1 MIQHYLKVAIR
12 NLLKYKVQ
20 TGISMLGLAAGFVC
34 FVLSTFWIH
43 YEMTYDQFRKDADRL
58 YLVRVNDGFAEER
71 ITWRVPVPLGP
82 YLKEHFPEIESFAH
96 FSSYEYRVQVEGR
109 YEQAFF
115 SSADSAWVQMMDVQL
130 VDGNRNFMQ
139 ERSKEV
145 AITEETAK
153 AWFGH
158 ENPLGKELEIRTG
171 DKRTIGAVVRV
182 NNRHTNFPIALMG
195 DPRKDR
201 TWWNQTWRMLVKV
214 KEGTDIPAL
223 EAKISENLP
232 YELIH
237 PNEVRNTGIER
248 LYLTPLTELRYAKD
262 FRNQSEGSIT
272 FRYIVYFSVTG
283 LLVILCAL
291 MNYLTLFINR
301 MQVRKREMKLRLVH
315 GASIQSLVRLL
326 SLEFLLLLMGS
337 FLIGMLGMEILFPAF
352 LELTGT
358 DAGRT
363 SLYGEALLF
372 LILISVLLLSVAIG
386 VIYGIQRRQLQGSG
400 NGESER
406 RFRTWI
412 RKGSIV
418 FQLFIC
424 MLFMTGTQ
432 WMNRQLDY
440 LRQHDLGME
449 LHNRGY
455 FALDRTENTSPF
467 VEKLKQLPMITEVL
481 PADYRPL
488 VTDIGTSVGQI
499 YQWEGLEQKL
509 DVPMPINLFVG
520 DETLARF
527 YGLTLLAGEWLNEF
541 SGYGEIVINESLA
554 RRMGYTPEEAIG
566 KHLITILQTPNQVIK
581 GVVKDFQYTSPTEQV
596 PNTGFIIGDEMGL
609 MLWKN
614 GILFRFE
621 EGTWDACRT
630 AIEQLCRKEA
640 SDKEITL
647 VNEEESYNKYLQSE
661 AMLAR
666 LLAFASLV
674 CMLVAIFGIYSLV
687 TLTCEQR
694 RKEIAIR
701 KVNGATVRNILSL
714 FYREYIVLLL
724 LAALPAFPLAYIL
737 VKHWIETYTRQ
748 MSIPIAPALGVFLVL
763 LLVVGLSISW
773 RVWRAAHENPA
784 EVIKRE

>member
-34 FVLSTFWIH
+34 FVLSAFWIH

-58 YLVRVNDGFAEER
+58 YLVRVNDGFAEGR
-71 ITWRVPVPLGP
+71 ITWRVPVPLGA
-82 YLKEHFPEIESFAH
+82 YLKEHFPEIESFAP
-96 FSSYEYRVQVEGR
+96 FSSYEYRVKVEGR
-109 YEQAFF
+109 YEQAFL

-139 ERSKEV
+139 QRPKEV

-158 ENPLGKELEIRTG
+158 ENPLGKELEIRTD
-171 DKRTIGAVVRV
+171 DKRTIGAIVRV

-201 TWWNQTWRMLVKV
+201 TWWNQTWKMLVKV

-262 FRNQSEGSIT
+262 FRDQSEGGIT

-301 MQVRKREMKLRLVH
+301 MQVRKQEMKLRLVH

-326 SLEFLLLLMGS
+326 GLEFLLLLMGS
-337 FLIGMLGMEILFPAF
+337 FLIGMLVMEILFPAF

-372 LILISVLLLSVAIG
+372 LILISVLLLGVAIG

-400 NGESER
+400 NGESEC

-499 YQWEGLEQKL
+499 QQWEGLEQKL

-566 KHLITILQTPNQVIK
+566 KHINTGMQIPNQVIK
-581 GVVKDFQYTSPTEQV
+581 GVVKDFQYTPPTEQM
-596 PNTGFIIGDEMGL
+596 PNTGFVIGDEMGL
-609 MLWKN
+609 MLWQN
-614 GILFRFE
+614 GILFRFK

-640 SDKEITL
+640 PDKEIRL

-714 FYREYIVLLL
+714 FYREYIELLL

-748 MSIPIAPALGVFLVL
+748 MPIPIALALGVFLVL

>member
-1 MIQHYLKVAIR
+1 MITHDLKVAIR

-34 FVLSTFWIH
+34 FVLSAFWIH
-43 YEMTYDQFRKDADRL
+43 YERTYDQFRKDADRL
-58 YLVRVNDGFAEER
+58 YLVRVNDGFAEGR
-71 ITWRVPVPLGP
+71 ITWRVPVPLGA
-82 YLKEHFPEIESFAH
+82 YLQEHFPEIESFAP
-96 FSSYEYRVQVEGR
+96 FTTYEYRVKVEGR
-109 YEQAFF
+109 YEKAIL

-139 ERSKEV
+139 QRSKEV
-145 AITEETAK
+145 AITEETAR
-153 AWFGH
+153 AWFGS

-182 NNRHTNFPIALMG
+182 NNRHTNFPITLMG
-195 DPRKDR
+195 ARNGR
-201 TWWNQTWRMLVKV
+201 TWWNQTWMMLVKV
-214 KEGTDIPAL
+214 EEGTDIPAL

-262 FRNQSEGSIT
+262 FRNQSEGGIT

-326 SLEFLLLLMGS
+326 SLEFLLLLIGS

-372 LILISVLLLSVAIG
+372 LILISVLLLGVAIG

-488 VTDIGTSVGQI
+488 VSDIGATVGQI

-614 GILFRFE
+614 GILFRFK

-666 LLAFASLV
+666 LLAFASLI

>member
-1 MIQHYLKVAIR
+1 MITHDLKVAIR

-34 FVLSTFWIH
+34 FVLSAFWIH
-43 YEMTYDQFRKDADRL
+43 YERTYDQFRKDADRL
-58 YLVRVNDGFAEER
+58 YLVRVNDGFAEGR
-71 ITWRVPVPLGP
+71 ITWRVPVPLGA
-82 YLKEHFPEIESFAH
+82 YLQEHFPEIESFAP
-96 FSSYEYRVQVEGR
+96 FTTYEYRVKVEGR
-109 YEQAFF
+109 YEKAIL

-139 ERSKEV
+139 QRSKEV
-145 AITEETAK
+145 AITEETAR
-153 AWFGH
+153 AWFGS

-182 NNRHTNFPIALMG
+182 NNRHTNFPITLMG
-195 DPRKDR
+195 ARNGR
-201 TWWNQTWRMLVKV
+201 TWWYQSWKMLVKV

-237 PNEVRNTGIER
+237 PSETRNTGIER

-262 FRNQSEGSIT
+262 FRNQSEGGIT

-326 SLEFLLLLMGS
+326 SLEFLLLLIGS

-386 VIYGIQRRQLQGSG
+386 VIYGIQRKQLQGSG

-488 VTDIGTSVGQI
+488 VSDIGATVGQI

-554 RRMGYTPEEAIG
+554 RCMGYTPEEAIG

-614 GILFRFE
+614 GILFRFK

-647 VNEEESYNKYLQSE
+647 VNEEASYNKYLQSE

-666 LLAFASLV
+666 LLAFASLI
-674 CMLVAIFGIYSLV
+674 CILVAIFGIYSLV

-748 MSIPIAPALGVFLVL
+748 MPIPIAPALGVFLVL

>member
-58 YLVRVNDGFAEER
+58 YLVRVNDGYAEGR
-71 ITWRVPVPLGP
+71 ITWRVPIPLGP
-82 YLKEHFPEIESFAH
+82 YLKEHFPEIESFAY
-96 FSSYEYRVQVEGR
+96 FYSFEYRVKVEGR
-109 YEQAFF
+109 YEKAFF

-139 ERSKEV
+139 QHSTEV

-153 AWFGH
+153 AWFGQ
-158 ENPLGKELEIRTG
+158 ENPLGKELEIWTG

-182 NNRHTNFPIALMG
+182 NNRHTNFPITLMG
-195 DPRKDR
+195 DPRNGR
-201 TWWNQTWRMLVKV
+201 TWWYQSWRMLVKV

-237 PNEVRNTGIER
+237 PSETRNTGIER

-262 FRNQSEGSIT
+262 FRDQSEGGIT

-326 SLEFLLLLMGS
+326 GLEFLLLLMGS

-372 LILISVLLLSVAIG
+372 LILISVLLLGVAIG

-440 LRQHDLGME
+440 LRQHDLGIE

-488 VTDIGTSVGQI
+488 VSDIGATVGQI

-520 DETLARF
+520 YETLARF

-596 PNTGFIIGDEMGL
+596 PNTGFVIGDEMGL

-614 GILFRFE
+614 GILFRFK

-748 MSIPIAPALGVFLVL
+748 MPIPIAPALGVFLVL

>member
-12 NLLKYKVQ
+12 NLLKYKMQ
-20 TGISMLGLAAGFVC
+20 TGISMLGLAAGFIC
-34 FVLSTFWIH
+34 FVLSAFWIH

-58 YLVRVNDGFAEER
+58 YLVRVNDGYAEGR
-71 ITWRVPVPLGP
+71 ITWRVPVPLGA
-82 YLKEHFPEIESFAH
+82 YLQEHFPEIESFAY
-96 FSSYEYRVQVEGR
+96 FYSFEYRVKVEGR
-109 YEQAFF
+109 YEKAFF

-139 ERSKEV
+139 QRSQEV

-182 NNRHTNFPIALMG
+182 NNRHTNFPITLMG
-195 DPRKDR
+195 DPRNGR
-201 TWWNQTWRMLVKV
+201 TWWYQSWKMLVKV

-262 FRNQSEGSIT
+262 FRDQSEGGIT

-315 GASIQSLVRLL
+315 GASILSLVRLL
-326 SLEFLLLLMGS
+326 GLEFLLLLIGS
-337 FLIGMLGMEILFPAF
+337 FLIGMLSMEILFPAF

-372 LILISVLLLSVAIG
+372 LILISVLLLGVAIG

-440 LRQHDLGME
+440 LRRHDLGME

-488 VTDIGTSVGQI
+488 VSDIGTTVGQI

-554 RRMGYTPEEAIG
+554 RRMGYTPEEAVG
-566 KHLITILQTPNQVIK
+566 KHIRMGLQTANQKIK

-614 GILFRFE
+614 GILFRFK

-666 LLAFASLV
+666 LLAFASLI

-748 MSIPIAPALGVFLVL
+748 MPIPIAPALGVFLVL

>member
-34 FVLSTFWIH
+34 FVLSAFWIH
-43 YEMTYDQFRKDADRL
+43 YERTYDQFRKDADRL
-58 YLVRVNDGFAEER
+58 YLVRVNDGFAEGR
-71 ITWRVPVPLGP
+71 ITWRVPVPLGA
-82 YLKEHFPEIESFAH
+82 YLQEHFPEIESFAP
-96 FSSYEYRVQVEGR
+96 FTTYEYRVKVEGR
-109 YEQAFF
+109 YEKAIL

-139 ERSKEV
+139 QRSKEV
-145 AITEETAK
+145 AITEETAR
-153 AWFGH
+153 AWFGS

-182 NNRHTNFPIALMG
+182 NNRHTNFPITLMG
-195 DPRKDR
+195 ARNGR
-201 TWWNQTWRMLVKV
+201 TWWYQSWKMLVKV

-237 PNEVRNTGIER
+237 PSETRNTGIER

-262 FRNQSEGSIT
+262 FRDQSEGGIT

-326 SLEFLLLLMGS
+326 GLEFLLLLMGS
-337 FLIGMLGMEILFPAF
+337 FLIGMLGMEILFPTF

-372 LILISVLLLSVAIG
+372 LILISVLLLGVAIG

-488 VTDIGTSVGQI
+488 VSDIGTTVGQI

-554 RRMGYTPEEAIG
+554 RRMGYTPEEAVG
-566 KHLITILQTPNQVIK
+566 KHIRMGLQTANQKIK
-581 GVVKDFQYTSPTEQV
+581 GVVKDFQYKAPTEQL

-614 GILFRFE
+614 GILFRFK

-647 VNEEESYNKYLQSE
+647 VNEEASYNKYLQSE

-666 LLAFASLV
+666 LLAFASLI
-674 CMLVAIFGIYSLV
+674 CILVAIFGIYSLV

>member
-20 TGISMLGLAAGFVC
+20 TGISMLGLAAGFIC
-34 FVLSTFWIH
+34 FVLSAFWIH

-58 YLVRVNDGFAEER
+58 YLVRVNDGFAEGR
-71 ITWRVPVPLGP
+71 ITWRVPVPLGA
-82 YLKEHFPEIESFAH
+82 YLQEHFPEIESFAH
-96 FSSYEYRVQVEGR
+96 FSSYEYRVKVEGR
-109 YEQAFF
+109 YEQAFL

-139 ERSKEV
+139 QRSKEV

-158 ENPLGKELEIRTG
+158 ENPLGKELEIRTD

-201 TWWNQTWRMLVKV
+201 TWWNQTWMMLVKV

-262 FRNQSEGSIT
+262 FRDQSEGGIT

-326 SLEFLLLLMGS
+326 GLEFLLLLIGS

-372 LILISVLLLSVAIG
+372 LILISVLLLGVAIG

-488 VTDIGTSVGQI
+488 VSDIGVTVGQI

-520 DETLARF
+520 YETLARF

-554 RRMGYTPEEAIG
+554 RRMGYTPEEAVG
-566 KHLITILQTPNQVIK
+566 KHIRMGLQTANQVIK
-581 GVVKDFQYTSPTEQV
+581 GVVKDFQYKAPTEQM

-614 GILFRFE
+614 GILFRFK

>member
-1 MIQHYLKVAIR
+1 MITHDLKVAIR

-58 YLVRVNDGFAEER
+58 YLVRVNDGYAEGR
-71 ITWRVPVPLGP
+71 ITWRVPVPLGA
-82 YLKEHFPEIESFAH
+82 YLQEHFPEIESFAP
-96 FSSYEYRVQVEGR
+96 FTTYEYRVKVEGR
-109 YEQAFF
+109 YEKAIL

-139 ERSKEV
+139 QRSKEV
-145 AITEETAK
+145 AITEETAR
-153 AWFGH
+153 AWFGS

-182 NNRHTNFPIALMG
+182 NNRHTNFPITLMG
-195 DPRKDR
+195 ARNGR
-201 TWWNQTWRMLVKV
+201 TWWYQSWKMLVKV

-237 PNEVRNTGIER
+237 PSETRNTGIER

-262 FRNQSEGSIT
+262 FRDQSEGGIT

-326 SLEFLLLLMGS
+326 GLEFLLLLMGS

-372 LILISVLLLSVAIG
+372 LILISVLLLGVAIG

-488 VTDIGTSVGQI
+488 VSDIGTTVGQI

-541 SGYGEIVINESLA
+541 SSYGEIVINESLA

-614 GILFRFE
+614 GILFRFK

-640 SDKEITL
+640 PDKEITL

-748 MSIPIAPALGVFLVL
+748 MLIPIAPALGVFLVL

>member
-1 MIQHYLKVAIR
+1 MITHDLKVAIR

-20 TGISMLGLAAGFVC
+20 TGISMLGLAAGFIC

-58 YLVRVNDGFAEER
+58 YLVRVNDGFAEGR
-71 ITWRVPVPLGP
+71 ITWRVPVPLGA
-82 YLKEHFPEIESFAH
+82 YLQEHFPEIESFAP
-96 FSSYEYRVQVEGR
+96 FTTYEYRVKVEGR
-109 YEQAFF
+109 YEKAIL
-115 SSADSAWVQMMDVQL
+115 SSADSAWVQMIDVQL

-139 ERSKEV
+139 QRSKEV

-153 AWFGH
+153 AWFGQ
-158 ENPLGKELEIRTG
+158 ENPLGKELEIG
-171 DKRTIGAVVRV
+171 IDDKRTIGAVVRV
-182 NNRHTNFPIALMG
+182 DNRHTNFPITLMG
-195 DPRKDR
+195 DPQTGR
-201 TWWNQTWRMLVKV
+201 TWWYQSWKMLVKV

-262 FRNQSEGSIT
+262 FRDQSEGGIT

-326 SLEFLLLLMGS
+326 GLEFLLLLIGS

-372 LILISVLLLSVAIG
+372 LILISVLLLGVAIG

-467 VEKLKQLPMITEVL
+467 VDKLKQLPMITEVL

-488 VTDIGTSVGQI
+488 VSDIGTTVGQI

-554 RRMGYTPEEAIG
+554 RRMGYTPEEAVG
-566 KHLITILQTPNQVIK
+566 KHIRMGLQTANQVIK

-596 PNTGFIIGDEMGL
+596 PNTGFVIGDEMGL

-614 GILFRFE
+614 GILFRFK

-666 LLAFASLV
+666 LLAFASLI
-674 CMLVAIFGIYSLV
+674 CILVAIFGIYSLV

>member
-58 YLVRVNDGFAEER
+58 YLVRVNDGFAEGR
-71 ITWRVPVPLGP
+71 ITWRVPVPLGA
-82 YLKEHFPEIESFAH
+82 YLQEHFPEIESFAY
-96 FSSYEYRVQVEGR
+96 FYSFEYRVKVEGR
-109 YEQAFF
+109 YEKAFF

-139 ERSKEV
+139 QRSKEV

-158 ENPLGKELEIRTG
+158 ENPLGKELEIRTD

-182 NNRHTNFPIALMG
+182 NNRHTNFPITLMG
-195 DPRKDR
+195 DPRNGR
-201 TWWNQTWRMLVKV
+201 TWWYQSWKMLVKV

-237 PNEVRNTGIER
+237 PSETWNTGIER

-262 FRNQSEGSIT
+262 FRDQSEGGIT

-326 SLEFLLLLMGS
+326 GLEFLLLLMGS

-372 LILISVLLLSVAIG
+372 LILISVLLLGVAIG

-614 GILFRFE
+614 GILFRFK

-748 MSIPIAPALGVFLVL
+748 MPIPIAPALGVFLVL

>member
-1 MIQHYLKVAIR
+1 MITHDLKVAIR

-20 TGISMLGLAAGFVC
+20 TGISMLGLAAGFIC
-34 FVLSTFWIH
+34 FVLSAFWIH
-43 YEMTYDQFRKDADRL
+43 YEMSYDQFRKDADRL
-58 YLVRVNDGFAEER
+58 YLVRVNDGFAEGR
-71 ITWRVPVPLGP
+71 ITWRVPVPLGA
-82 YLKEHFPEIESFAH
+82 YLQEHFPEIESFAP
-96 FSSYEYRVQVEGR
+96 FTTYEYRVKVEGR
-109 YEQAFF
+109 YEKAIL

-139 ERSKEV
+139 QRSKEV

-158 ENPLGKELEIRTG
+158 ENPLGKELEIRTD

-201 TWWNQTWRMLVKV
+201 TWWNQTWMMLVKV
-214 KEGTDIPAL
+214 EEGTDIPAL

-262 FRNQSEGSIT
+262 FRNQSEGGIT

-326 SLEFLLLLMGS
+326 GLEFLLLLIGS

-372 LILISVLLLSVAIG
+372 LILISVLLLGVAIG

-488 VTDIGTSVGQI
+488 VSDIGATVGQI

-520 DETLARF
+520 YETLARF

-581 GVVKDFQYTSPTEQV
+581 GVVKDFQYTSPTEQM

-614 GILFRFE
+614 GILFRFK

>member
-12 NLLKYKVQ
+12 HLMKYKVQ
-20 TGISMLGLAAGFVC
+20 KGICLLGLAAGFVC

-58 YLVRVNDGFAEER
+58 YLVRVNDGYAEGR
-71 ITWRVPVPLGP
+71 ITWRVPIPLGA
-82 YLKEHFPEIESFAH
+82 YLKEHFPEIESFAY
-96 FSSYEYRVQVEGR
+96 FYSFEYRVKVEGR
-109 YEQAFF
+109 YEKAFF

-139 ERSKEV
+139 QHSTEV

-153 AWFGH
+153 AWFGQ
-158 ENPLGKELEIRTG
+158 ENPLGKELEIG
-171 DKRTIGAVVRV
+171 IDDKRTIGAGVRV

-195 DPRKDR
+195 DPQTGR
-201 TWWNQTWRMLVKV
+201 TWWYQSWNILVKV
-214 KEGTDIPAL
+214 KEETDIPAL
-223 EAKISENLP
+223 EVKISENLP

-237 PNEVRNTGIER
+237 PSETRNTGIER

-262 FRNQSEGSIT
+262 FRDQSEGGIT

-326 SLEFLLLLMGS
+326 GLEFLLLLMGS

-372 LILISVLLLSVAIG
+372 LILISVLLLGVAIG
-386 VIYGIQRRQLQGSG
+386 VIYGIQRRQVQGSG

-488 VTDIGTSVGQI
+488 VSDIGATVGQI

-520 DETLARF
+520 YETLARF

-541 SGYGEIVINESLA
+541 SGYEEIVINESLA
-554 RRMGYTPEEAIG
+554 RRMGYASKEAVG
-566 KHLITILQTPNQVIK
+566 KHIRMGLQTANQKIK
-581 GVVKDFQYTSPTEQV
+581 GVVKDFQYKAQTEQM
-596 PNTGFIIGDEMGL
+596 PNTGFIIGDEMGI
-609 MLWKN
+609 MLRSN
-614 GILFRFE
+614 GILFRFK

-640 SDKEITL
+640 PDKEITL

-724 LAALPAFPLAYIL
+724 FAALPAFPLAYIL

-748 MSIPIAPALGVFLVL
+748 MPIPIAPALGVFLVL

>member
-1 MIQHYLKVAIR
+1 MITHDLKVAIR

-34 FVLSTFWIH
+34 FVLSAFWIH
-43 YEMTYDQFRKDADRL
+43 YERTYDQFRKDADRL
-58 YLVRVNDGFAEER
+58 YLVRVNDGFAEGR
-71 ITWRVPVPLGP
+71 ITWRVPVPLGA
-82 YLKEHFPEIESFAH
+82 YLQEHFPEIESFAP
-96 FSSYEYRVQVEGR
+96 FTTYEYRVKVEGR
-109 YEQAFF
+109 YEKAIL

-139 ERSKEV
+139 QRSKEV
-145 AITEETAK
+145 AITEETAR
-153 AWFGH
+153 AWFGS

-182 NNRHTNFPIALMG
+182 NNRHTNFPITLMG
-195 DPRKDR
+195 ARNGR
-201 TWWNQTWRMLVKV
+201 TWWYQSWKMLVKV

-223 EAKISENLP
+223 EAKISDNLP

-237 PNEVRNTGIER
+237 PSETRNTGIER

-262 FRNQSEGSIT
+262 FRDQSEGGIT

-326 SLEFLLLLMGS
+326 GLEFLLLLIGS

-488 VTDIGTSVGQI
+488 VSDIGATVGQI

-581 GVVKDFQYTSPTEQV
+581 GVVKDFQYTSPTEQM

-614 GILFRFE
+614 GILFRFK

>member
-1 MIQHYLKVAIR
+1 MITHDLKVAIR

-34 FVLSTFWIH
+34 FVLSAFWIH
-43 YEMTYDQFRKDADRL
+43 YERTYDQFRKDADRL
-58 YLVRVNDGFAEER
+58 YLVRVNDGFAEGR
-71 ITWRVPVPLGP
+71 ITWRVPVPLGA
-82 YLKEHFPEIESFAH
+82 YLQEHFPEIESFAP
-96 FSSYEYRVQVEGR
+96 FTTYEYRVKVEGR
-109 YEQAFF
+109 YEKAIL

-139 ERSKEV
+139 QRSKEV
-145 AITEETAK
+145 AITEETAR
-153 AWFGH
+153 AWFGS

-182 NNRHTNFPIALMG
+182 NNRHTNFPITLMG
-195 DPRKDR
+195 ARNGR
-201 TWWNQTWRMLVKV
+201 TWWYQSWKMLVKV

-223 EAKISENLP
+223 EAKISDNLP

-237 PNEVRNTGIER
+237 PSETRNTGIER

-262 FRNQSEGSIT
+262 FRDQSEGGIT

-326 SLEFLLLLMGS
+326 GLEFLLLLIGS

-488 VTDIGTSVGQI
+488 VSDIGTTVGQI

-554 RRMGYTPEEAIG
+554 RRMGYTPEEAVG
-566 KHLITILQTPNQVIK
+566 KHIRMGLQTANQKIK
-581 GVVKDFQYTSPTEQV
+581 GVVKDFQYKAPTEQL

-614 GILFRFE
+614 GILFRFK

-666 LLAFASLV
+666 LLAFASLI

-748 MSIPIAPALGVFLVL
+748 MPIPIAPALGVFLVL

>member
-34 FVLSTFWIH
+34 FVLSAFWIH

-58 YLVRVNDGFAEER
+58 YLVRVNDGFAEGR

-372 LILISVLLLSVAIG
+372 LILISVLLLGVAIG

-554 RRMGYTPEEAIG
+554 RRMGYTPEEAVG
-566 KHLITILQTPNQVIK
+566 KHIRMGLQTANQVIK

-596 PNTGFIIGDEMGL
+596 PNTGFVIGDEMGL
-609 MLWKN
+609 MLWQN
-614 GILFRFE
+614 GILFRFK

-640 SDKEITL
+640 PDKEIRL

-748 MSIPIAPALGVFLVL
+748 MPIPIAPALGVFLVL

>member
-1 MIQHYLKVAIR
+1 MITHDLKVAIR

-20 TGISMLGLAAGFVC
+20 TGISMLGLAAGFIC
-34 FVLSTFWIH
+34 FVLSAFWIH
-43 YEMTYDQFRKDADRL
+43 YEMSYDQFRKDADRL
-58 YLVRVNDGFAEER
+58 YLVRVNDGFAEGR
-71 ITWRVPVPLGP
+71 ITWRVPVPLGA
-82 YLKEHFPEIESFAH
+82 YLQEHFPEIESFAP
-96 FSSYEYRVQVEGR
+96 FTTYEYRVKVEGR
-109 YEQAFF
+109 YEKAIL

-139 ERSKEV
+139 QRSKEV

-158 ENPLGKELEIRTG
+158 ENPLGKELEIRTD

-201 TWWNQTWRMLVKV
+201 TWWNQTWMMLVKV
-214 KEGTDIPAL
+214 EEGTDIPAL

-262 FRNQSEGSIT
+262 FRNQSEGGIT

-326 SLEFLLLLMGS
+326 GLEFLLLLIGS

-372 LILISVLLLSVAIG
+372 LILISVLLLGVAIG

-455 FALDRTENTSPF
+455 FALDWTENTSPF

-488 VTDIGTSVGQI
+488 VSDIGTTVGQI

-581 GVVKDFQYTSPTEQV
+581 GVVKDFQYTSPTEQM

-614 GILFRFE
+614 GILFRFK

>member
-20 TGISMLGLAAGFVC
+20 TGISMLGLAAGFIC
-34 FVLSTFWIH
+34 FVLSAFWIH
-43 YEMTYDQFRKDADRL
+43 YEMSYDQFRKDADRL
-58 YLVRVNDGFAEER
+58 YLVRVNDGFAEGR
-71 ITWRVPVPLGP
+71 ITWRVPVPLGA
-82 YLKEHFPEIESFAH
+82 YLQEHFPEIESFAP
-96 FSSYEYRVQVEGR
+96 FTTYEYRVKVEGR
-109 YEQAFF
+109 YEKAIL

-139 ERSKEV
+139 QRSKEV

-158 ENPLGKELEIRTG
+158 ENPLGKELEIRTD

-201 TWWNQTWRMLVKV
+201 TWWNQTWMMLVKV
-214 KEGTDIPAL
+214 EEGTDIPAL

-262 FRNQSEGSIT
+262 FRNQSEGGIT

-326 SLEFLLLLMGS
+326 GLEFLLLLIGS

-372 LILISVLLLSVAIG
+372 LILISVLLLGVAIG

-488 VTDIGTSVGQI
+488 VSDIGTTVGQI

-541 SGYGEIVINESLA
+541 SSYGEIVINESLA

-614 GILFRFE
+614 GILFRFK

-640 SDKEITL
+640 PDKEITL

-666 LLAFASLV
+666 LLAFASLI

-748 MSIPIAPALGVFLVL
+748 MPIPIAPALGVFLVL
-763 LLVVGLSISW
+763 LWVVGLSISW

>member
-1 MIQHYLKVAIR
+1 MITHDLKVAIW

-58 YLVRVNDGFAEER
+58 YLVRVNDGFAEGR
-71 ITWRVPVPLGP
+71 ITWRVPVPLGA
-82 YLKEHFPEIESFAH
+82 YLQEHFPEIESFAP
-96 FSSYEYRVQVEGR
+96 FTTYEYRVKVEGR
-109 YEQAFF
+109 YEKAIL

-139 ERSKEV
+139 QRSKEV
-145 AITEETAK
+145 AITEETAR
-153 AWFGH
+153 AWFGS

-182 NNRHTNFPIALMG
+182 NNRHTNFPITLMG
-195 DPRKDR
+195 ARNGR
-201 TWWNQTWRMLVKV
+201 TWWYQSWKMLVKV

-237 PNEVRNTGIER
+237 PSETRNTGIER

-262 FRNQSEGSIT
+262 FRDQSEGGIT

-326 SLEFLLLLMGS
+326 GLEFLLLLMGS
-337 FLIGMLGMEILFPAF
+337 FLIGMLGMEILFPTF

-372 LILISVLLLSVAIG
+372 LILISVLLLGVAIG

-488 VTDIGTSVGQI
+488 VSDIGATVGQI

-520 DETLARF
+520 YETLARF

-554 RRMGYTPEEAIG
+554 RRMGYTPEEAVG
-566 KHLITILQTPNQVIK
+566 KHIRMGLQTANQKIK
-581 GVVKDFQYTSPTEQV
+581 GVVKDFQYKAPTEQL

-614 GILFRFE
+614 GILFRFK

-647 VNEEESYNKYLQSE
+647 VNEEASYNKYLQSE

-666 LLAFASLV
+666 LLAFASLI

>member
-20 TGISMLGLAAGFVC
+20 TGISMLGLAAGFIC
-34 FVLSTFWIH
+34 FVLSAFWIH

-58 YLVRVNDGFAEER
+58 YLVRVNDGYAEGR
-71 ITWRVPVPLGP
+71 ITWRVPIPLGA
-82 YLKEHFPEIESFAH
+82 YLKEHFPEIESFAY
-96 FSSYEYRVQVEGR
+96 FYSFEYRVKVEGR
-109 YEQAFF
+109 YEKAFF

-139 ERSKEV
+139 QHSTEV

-153 AWFGH
+153 AWFGQ
-158 ENPLGKELEIRTG
+158 ENPLGKELEIG
-171 DKRTIGAVVRV
+171 IDDKRTIGAVVRV

-195 DPRKDR
+195 DPQTGR
-201 TWWNQTWRMLVKV
+201 TWWYQSWKMLVKV
-214 KEGTDIPAL
+214 KEETDIPAL
-223 EAKISENLP
+223 EAKISDNLP

-237 PNEVRNTGIER
+237 PSETRNTGIER

-262 FRNQSEGSIT
+262 FRDQSEGGIT

-326 SLEFLLLLMGS
+326 GLEFLLLLMGS

-488 VTDIGTSVGQI
+488 VSDIGATVGQI

-520 DETLARF
+520 YETLARF

-541 SGYGEIVINESLA
+541 SGYEEIVINESLA
-554 RRMGYTPEEAIG
+554 RRMGYTPKEAVG
-566 KHLITILQTPNQVIK
+566 KHIRMGLQTANQKIK
-581 GVVKDFQYTSPTEQV
+581 GVVKDFQYKAPTEQM
-596 PNTGFIIGDEMGL
+596 PNTGFIIGDEMGI
-609 MLWKN
+609 MLRSN
-614 GILFRFE
+614 GILFRFK

-763 LLVVGLSISW
+763 LLVVVLSISW

>member
-1 MIQHYLKVAIR
+1 MITHDLKVAIR

-20 TGISMLGLAAGFVC
+20 TGISMLGLAAGFIC
-34 FVLSTFWIH
+34 FVLSAFWIH
-43 YEMTYDQFRKDADRL
+43 YEMSYDQFRKDADRL
-58 YLVRVNDGFAEER
+58 YLVRVNDGFAEGR
-71 ITWRVPVPLGP
+71 ITWRVPVPLGA
-82 YLKEHFPEIESFAH
+82 YLQEHFPEIESFAP
-96 FSSYEYRVQVEGR
+96 FTTYEYRVKVEGR
-109 YEQAFF
+109 YEKAIL

-139 ERSKEV
+139 QRSKEV

-158 ENPLGKELEIRTG
+158 ENPLGKELEIRTD

-201 TWWNQTWRMLVKV
+201 TWWNQTWMMLVKV
-214 KEGTDIPAL
+214 EEGTDIPAL

-262 FRNQSEGSIT
+262 FRNQSEGGIT

-326 SLEFLLLLMGS
+326 GLEFLLLLIGS

-488 VTDIGTSVGQI
+488 VSDIGTTVGQI

-554 RRMGYTPEEAIG
+554 RRMEYTPEEAIG

-581 GVVKDFQYTSPTEQV
+581 GVVKDFQYTSPTEQM

-614 GILFRFE
+614 GILFRFK

-640 SDKEITL
+640 PDKEITL

-666 LLAFASLV
+666 LLAFASLI
-674 CMLVAIFGIYSLV
+674 CILVAIFGIYSLV

>member
-1 MIQHYLKVAIR
+1 MITHDLKVAIR

-43 YEMTYDQFRKDADRL
+43 YEMTYDQFRKDAERL
-58 YLVRVNDGFAEER
+58 YLVRVNDGFAEGR
-71 ITWRVPVPLGP
+71 ITWRVPVPLGA
-82 YLKEHFPEIESFAH
+82 YLQEHFPEIESFAH

-109 YEQAFF
+109 YEKAIL

-139 ERSKEV
+139 QRSKEV
-145 AITEETAK
+145 AITEETAR
-153 AWFGH
+153 AWFGS

-182 NNRHTNFPIALMG
+182 NNRHTNFPITLMG
-195 DPRKDR
+195 ARNGR
-201 TWWNQTWRMLVKV
+201 TWWYQSWKMLVKV

-237 PNEVRNTGIER
+237 PSETRNTGIER

-262 FRNQSEGSIT
+262 FRDQSEGGIT

-326 SLEFLLLLMGS
+326 GLEFLLLLIGS

-581 GVVKDFQYTSPTEQV
+581 GVVKDFQYTSPTEQM

-614 GILFRFE
+614 GILFRFK

-647 VNEEESYNKYLQSE
+647 VNEEASYNKYLQSE

-666 LLAFASLV
+666 LLAFASLI
-674 CMLVAIFGIYSLV
+674 CILVAIFGIYSLV

-763 LLVVGLSISW
+763 LWVVGLSISW

>member
-20 TGISMLGLAAGFVC
+20 TGISMLGLAAGFIC
-34 FVLSTFWIH
+34 FVLSAFWIH
-43 YEMTYDQFRKDADRL
+43 YEMSYDQFRKDADRL
-58 YLVRVNDGFAEER
+58 YLVRVNDGFAEGR
-71 ITWRVPVPLGP
+71 ITWRVPVPLGA
-82 YLKEHFPEIESFAH
+82 YLQEHFPEIESFAP
-96 FSSYEYRVQVEGR
+96 FTTYEYRVKVEGR
-109 YEQAFF
+109 YEKAIL

-139 ERSKEV
+139 QRSKEV

-158 ENPLGKELEIRTG
+158 ENPLGKELEIRTD

-201 TWWNQTWRMLVKV
+201 TWWNQTWMMLVKV
-214 KEGTDIPAL
+214 EEGTDIPAL

-262 FRNQSEGSIT
+262 FRNQSEGGIT

-326 SLEFLLLLMGS
+326 GLEFLLLLIGS

-372 LILISVLLLSVAIG
+372 LILISVLLLGVAIG

-488 VTDIGTSVGQI
+488 VSDIGTTVGQI

-566 KHLITILQTPNQVIK
+566 KHLVTILQTPNQVIK
-581 GVVKDFQYTSPTEQV
+581 GVVKDFQYKAPTEQL

-614 GILFRFE
+614 GILFRFK

-630 AIEQLCRKEA
+630 ALEQLCRKEA
-640 SDKEITL
+640 PDKEITL

-666 LLAFASLV
+666 LLAFASLI

-724 LAALPAFPLAYIL
+724 LAALPALPLAYIL

>member
-58 YLVRVNDGFAEER
+58 YLVRVNDGFAEGR
-71 ITWRVPVPLGP
+71 ITWRVPVPLGA
-82 YLKEHFPEIESFAH
+82 YLQEHFPEIESFAH
-96 FSSYEYRVQVEGR
+96 FSSYEYRVKVEGR
-109 YEQAFF
+109 YEQAFL

-139 ERSKEV
+139 QRSKEV

-201 TWWNQTWRMLVKV
+201 TWWNQTWMMLVKV

-262 FRNQSEGSIT
+262 FRNQSEGGIT

-326 SLEFLLLLMGS
+326 GLEFLLLLIGS

-372 LILISVLLLSVAIG
+372 LILISVLLLGVAIG

-614 GILFRFE
+614 GILFRFK

-748 MSIPIAPALGVFLVL
+748 MPIPIAPALGVFLVL

>member
-20 TGISMLGLAAGFVC
+20 TGISMLGLAAGFIC

-43 YEMTYDQFRKDADRL
+43 YEMSYDQFRKDADRL
-58 YLVRVNDGFAEER
+58 YLVRVNDGYAEGR
-71 ITWRVPVPLGP
+71 ITWRVPIPLGP
-82 YLKEHFPEIESFAH
+82 YLKEHFPEIESFAY
-96 FSSYEYRVQVEGR
+96 FYSFEYRVKVEGR
-109 YEQAFF
+109 YEKAFF

-139 ERSKEV
+139 QHSTEV

-158 ENPLGKELEIRTG
+158 ENPLGKELEIG
-171 DKRTIGAVVRV
+171 IDDKRTIGAVVRMD
-182 NNRHTNFPIALMG
+182 NRHTNFPITLMG
-195 DPRKDR
+195 DPQTGR
-201 TWWNQTWRMLVKV
+201 TWWYQNWKMLVKV

-262 FRNQSEGSIT
+262 FRDQSEGGIT

-326 SLEFLLLLMGS
+326 GLEFLLLLIGS

-372 LILISVLLLSVAIG
+372 LILISVLLLGVAIG

-400 NGESER
+400 DGESER

-455 FALDRTENTSPF
+455 LALDRTENTSPF

-614 GILFRFE
+614 GILFRFK

-748 MSIPIAPALGVFLVL
+748 MLIPIAPALGVFLVL

>member
-1 MIQHYLKVAIR
+1 MITHDLKVAIR

-34 FVLSTFWIH
+34 FVLSAFWIH
-43 YEMTYDQFRKDADRL
+43 YEMTYDQFRKDAERL
-58 YLVRVNDGFAEER
+58 YLVRVNDGFAEGR
-71 ITWRVPVPLGP
+71 ITWRVPVPLGA
-82 YLKEHFPEIESFAH
+82 YLQEHFPEIESFAH

-109 YEQAFF
+109 YEQAFL

-139 ERSKEV
+139 QRSKEV

-158 ENPLGKELEIRTG
+158 ENPLGKELEIRTD
-171 DKRTIGAVVRV
+171 DKRTIGAIVRV

-201 TWWNQTWRMLVKV
+201 TWWNQTWKMLVKV
-214 KEGTDIPAL
+214 KEGTDIPVL

-262 FRNQSEGSIT
+262 FRDQSEGGIT

-326 SLEFLLLLMGS
+326 GLEFLLLLIGS

-488 VTDIGTSVGQI
+488 VSDIGTTVGQI

-554 RRMGYTPEEAIG
+554 RRMGYTPEEAVG
-566 KHLITILQTPNQVIK
+566 KHIRMGLQTANQKIK
-581 GVVKDFQYTSPTEQV
+581 GVVKDFQYKAPTEQM

-614 GILFRFE
+614 GILFRFK

-748 MSIPIAPALGVFLVL
+748 MPIPIAPALGVFLVL

>member
-34 FVLSTFWIH
+34 FVLSAFWIH
-43 YEMTYDQFRKDADRL
+43 YEMTYDQFRKDAERL
-58 YLVRVNDGFAEER
+58 YLVRVNDGFAEGR
-71 ITWRVPVPLGP
+71 ITWRVPVPLGA
-82 YLKEHFPEIESFAH
+82 YLQEHFPEIESFAH

-109 YEQAFF
+109 YEQAFL

-139 ERSKEV
+139 QRSKEV

-158 ENPLGKELEIRTG
+158 ENPLGKELEIRTD
-171 DKRTIGAVVRV
+171 DKRTIGAIVRV

-201 TWWNQTWRMLVKV
+201 TWWNQTWKMLVKV
-214 KEGTDIPAL
+214 KEGTDIPVL

-262 FRNQSEGSIT
+262 FRDQSEGGIT

-326 SLEFLLLLMGS
+326 GLEFLLLLIGS

-481 PADYRPL
+481 LADYRPL
-488 VTDIGTSVGQI
+488 VSDIGTTVGQI

-581 GVVKDFQYTSPTEQV
+581 GVVKDFQYKAPTEQL

-614 GILFRFE
+614 GILFRFK

-666 LLAFASLV
+666 LLAFASLI
-674 CMLVAIFGIYSLV
+674 CILVAIFGIYSLV

-748 MSIPIAPALGVFLVL
+748 MPIPIAPALGVFLVL

>member
-1 MIQHYLKVAIR
+1 MITHDLKVAIR

-20 TGISMLGLAAGFVC
+20 TGISMLGLAAGFIC
-34 FVLSTFWIH
+34 FVLSAFWIH
-43 YEMTYDQFRKDADRL
+43 YEMSYDQFRKDADRL
-58 YLVRVNDGFAEER
+58 YLVRVNDGFAEGR
-71 ITWRVPVPLGP
+71 ITWRVPVPLGA
-82 YLKEHFPEIESFAH
+82 YLQEHFPEIESFAP
-96 FSSYEYRVQVEGR
+96 FTTYEYRVKVEGR
-109 YEQAFF
+109 YEKAIL

-139 ERSKEV
+139 QRSKEV

-158 ENPLGKELEIRTG
+158 ENPLGKELEIRTD

-201 TWWNQTWRMLVKV
+201 TWWNQTWMMLVKV
-214 KEGTDIPAL
+214 EEGTDIPAL

-262 FRNQSEGSIT
+262 FRNQSEGGIT

-326 SLEFLLLLMGS
+326 GLEFLLLLIGS

-372 LILISVLLLSVAIG
+372 LILISVLLLGVAIG

-488 VTDIGTSVGQI
+488 VSDIGATVGQI

-581 GVVKDFQYTSPTEQV
+581 GVVKDFQYTSPTEQM

-614 GILFRFE
+614 GILFRFK

-666 LLAFASLV
+666 LLAFASLI
-674 CMLVAIFGIYSLV
+674 CILVAIFGIYSLV

>member
-20 TGISMLGLAAGFVC
+20 TGISMLGLAAGFIC

-58 YLVRVNDGFAEER
+58 YLVRVNDGYAEGR
-71 ITWRVPVPLGP
+71 ITWRVPIPLGA
-82 YLKEHFPEIESFAH
+82 YLKEHFPEIESFAY
-96 FSSYEYRVQVEGR
+96 FYSFEYRVKVEGR
-109 YEQAFF
+109 YEKAFF

-139 ERSKEV
+139 QHSTEV

-153 AWFGH
+153 AWFGQ
-158 ENPLGKELEIRTG
+158 ENPLGKELEIG
-171 DKRTIGAVVRV
+171 IDDKRTIGAVVRV

-201 TWWNQTWRMLVKV
+201 TWWNQTWMMLVKV

-262 FRNQSEGSIT
+262 FRNQSEGGIT

-326 SLEFLLLLMGS
+326 GLEFLLLLMGS

-488 VTDIGTSVGQI
+488 VSDIGTTVGQI

-596 PNTGFIIGDEMGL
+596 PNTGFVIGDEMGL

-614 GILFRFE
+614 GILFRFK

-674 CMLVAIFGIYSLV
+674 CILVAIFGIYSLV

-724 LAALPAFPLAYIL
+724 LAALPALPLAYIL

>member
-1 MIQHYLKVAIR
+1 MITHDLKVAIR

-20 TGISMLGLAAGFVC
+20 TGISMLGLAAGFIC
-34 FVLSTFWIH
+34 FVLSAFWIH
-43 YEMTYDQFRKDADRL
+43 YEMSYDQFRKDADRL
-58 YLVRVNDGFAEER
+58 YLVRVNDGFAEGR
-71 ITWRVPVPLGP
+71 ITWRVPVPLGA
-82 YLKEHFPEIESFAH
+82 YLQEHFPEIESFAP
-96 FSSYEYRVQVEGR
+96 FTTYEYRVKVEGR
-109 YEQAFF
+109 YEKAIL

-139 ERSKEV
+139 QRSKEV

-158 ENPLGKELEIRTG
+158 ENPLGKELEIRTD

-201 TWWNQTWRMLVKV
+201 TWWNQTWMMLVKV
-214 KEGTDIPAL
+214 EEGTDIPAL

-262 FRNQSEGSIT
+262 FRNQSEGGIT

-326 SLEFLLLLMGS
+326 GLEFLLLLMGS

-581 GVVKDFQYTSPTEQV
+581 GVVKDFQYTSPTEQM

-614 GILFRFE
+614 GILFRFK

-640 SDKEITL
+640 PDKEITL

-748 MSIPIAPALGVFLVL
+748 MLIPIAPALGVFLVL

>member
-34 FVLSTFWIH
+34 FVLSAFWIH

-58 YLVRVNDGFAEER
+58 YLVRVNDGFAEGR
-71 ITWRVPVPLGP
+71 ITWRVPVPLGA
-82 YLKEHFPEIESFAH
+82 YLQEHFPEIESFAP
-96 FSSYEYRVQVEGR
+96 FTTYEYRVKVEGR
-109 YEQAFF
+109 YEKAIL

-139 ERSKEV
+139 QRSKEV
-145 AITEETAK
+145 AITEETAR
-153 AWFGH
+153 AWFGS
-158 ENPLGKELEIRTG
+158 ENPLGKELEIWTG

-182 NNRHTNFPIALMG
+182 NNRHTNFPITLMG
-195 DPRKDR
+195 DPRNGR
-201 TWWNQTWRMLVKV
+201 TWWYQSWKMLVKV

-223 EAKISENLP
+223 EAKISGNLP
-232 YELIH
+232 YELVH
-237 PNEVRNTGIER
+237 PNEVWNIGIER
-248 LYLTPLTELRYAKD
+248 LYHTPLTELRYAKD
-262 FRNQSEGSIT
+262 FRDQSEGGIT

-326 SLEFLLLLMGS
+326 GLEFLLLLMGS

-614 GILFRFE
+614 GILFRFK

>member
-20 TGISMLGLAAGFVC
+20 TGISMLGLAAGFIC
-34 FVLSTFWIH
+34 FVLSAFWIH

-58 YLVRVNDGFAEER
+58 YLVRVNDGFAEGR

-372 LILISVLLLSVAIG
+372 LILISVLLLGVAIG

-614 GILFRFE
+614 GILFRFK

>member
-1 MIQHYLKVAIR
+1 MITHDLKVAIR

-34 FVLSTFWIH
+34 FVLSAFWIH
-43 YEMTYDQFRKDADRL
+43 YERTYDQFRKDADRL
-58 YLVRVNDGFAEER
+58 YLVRVNDGFAEGR
-71 ITWRVPVPLGP
+71 ITWRVPVPLGA
-82 YLKEHFPEIESFAH
+82 YLQEHFPEIESFAP
-96 FSSYEYRVQVEGR
+96 FTTYEYRVKVEGR
-109 YEQAFF
+109 YEKAIL

-139 ERSKEV
+139 QRSKEV
-145 AITEETAK
+145 AITEETAR
-153 AWFGH
+153 AWFGS

-182 NNRHTNFPIALMG
+182 NNRHTNFPITLMG
-195 DPRKDR
+195 ARNGR
-201 TWWNQTWRMLVKV
+201 TWWNQTWMMLVKV
-214 KEGTDIPAL
+214 EEGTDIPAL

-262 FRNQSEGSIT
+262 FRNQSEGGIT

-326 SLEFLLLLMGS
+326 GLEFLLLLIGS

-372 LILISVLLLSVAIG
+372 LILISVLLLGVAIG

-488 VTDIGTSVGQI
+488 VSDIGATVGQI

-581 GVVKDFQYTSPTEQV
+581 GVVKDFQYKAPTEQM

-614 GILFRFE
+614 GILFRFK

-640 SDKEITL
+640 PDKEITL

-748 MSIPIAPALGVFLVL
+748 MPIPIAPALGVFLVL

>member
-1 MIQHYLKVAIR
+1 MITHDLKVAIR

-20 TGISMLGLAAGFVC
+20 TGISMLGLAAGFIC

-58 YLVRVNDGFAEER
+58 YLVRVNDGFAEGR
-71 ITWRVPVPLGP
+71 ITWRVPVPLGA
-82 YLKEHFPEIESFAH
+82 YLQEHFPEIESFAY
-96 FSSYEYRVQVEGR
+96 FYSFEYRVKVEGR
-109 YEQAFF
+109 YEKAFF

-139 ERSKEV
+139 QHSTEV
-145 AITEETAK
+145 AITEETAR
-153 AWFGH
+153 AWFGS

-182 NNRHTNFPIALMG
+182 NNRHTNFPITLMG
-195 DPRKDR
+195 DPRNGR
-201 TWWNQTWRMLVKV
+201 TWWYQSWKMLVKV
-214 KEGTDIPAL
+214 KEGTDIPVL
-223 EAKISENLP
+223 EAKISGNLP
-232 YELIH
+232 YELVH
-237 PNEVRNTGIER
+237 PNEVWNIGIER

-262 FRNQSEGSIT
+262 FRDQSEGGIT

-326 SLEFLLLLMGS
+326 GLEFLLLLMGS

-372 LILISVLLLSVAIG
+372 LILISVLLLGVAIG

-614 GILFRFE
+614 GILFRFK

-666 LLAFASLV
+666 LLAFASLI

-784 EVIKRE
+784 EVFKRE

>member
-34 FVLSTFWIH
+34 FVLSAFWIH
-43 YEMTYDQFRKDADRL
+43 YEMTYDQFRKDAERL
-58 YLVRVNDGFAEER
+58 YLVRVNDGFAEGR
-71 ITWRVPVPLGP
+71 ITWRVPVPLGA
-82 YLKEHFPEIESFAH
+82 YLQEHFPEIESFAH

-109 YEQAFF
+109 YEQAFL

-139 ERSKEV
+139 QRSKEV

-158 ENPLGKELEIRTG
+158 ENPLGKELEIRTD
-171 DKRTIGAVVRV
+171 DKRTIGAIVRV

-201 TWWNQTWRMLVKV
+201 TWWNQTWKMLVKV
-214 KEGTDIPAL
+214 KEGTDIPVL

-262 FRNQSEGSIT
+262 FRDQSEGGIT

-326 SLEFLLLLMGS
+326 SLEFLLLLIGS

-372 LILISVLLLSVAIG
+372 LILISVLLLGVAIG

-488 VTDIGTSVGQI
+488 VSDIGATVGQI

-554 RRMGYTPEEAIG
+554 RRMGYTPEEAVG
-566 KHLITILQTPNQVIK
+566 KHIRMGLQTANQKIK
-581 GVVKDFQYTSPTEQV
+581 GVVKDFQYKAPTEQL

-614 GILFRFE
+614 GILFRFK

-666 LLAFASLV
+666 LLAFASLI

-748 MSIPIAPALGVFLVL
+748 MPIPIAPALGVFLVL

>member
-1 MIQHYLKVAIR
+1 MITHDLKVAIR

-34 FVLSTFWIH
+34 FVLSAFWIH
-43 YEMTYDQFRKDADRL
+43 YERTYDQFRKDADRL
-58 YLVRVNDGFAEER
+58 YLVRVNDGFAEGR
-71 ITWRVPVPLGP
+71 ITWRVPVPLGA
-82 YLKEHFPEIESFAH
+82 YLQEHFPEIESFAP
-96 FSSYEYRVQVEGR
+96 FTTYEYRVQVEGR
-109 YEQAFF
+109 YEQAFL

-139 ERSKEV
+139 QRSKEV

-158 ENPLGKELEIRTG
+158 ENPLGKELEIRTD
-171 DKRTIGAVVRV
+171 DKRTIGAIVRV

-201 TWWNQTWRMLVKV
+201 TWWNQTWKMLVKV
-214 KEGTDIPAL
+214 KEGTDIPVL

-262 FRNQSEGSIT
+262 FRDQSEGGIT

-326 SLEFLLLLMGS
+326 SLEFLLLLIGS

-372 LILISVLLLSVAIG
+372 LILISVLLLGVAIG

-488 VTDIGTSVGQI
+488 VSDIGTTVGQI

-554 RRMGYTPEEAIG
+554 RRMGYTPEEAVG
-566 KHLITILQTPNQVIK
+566 KHIRMGLQTANQKIK
-581 GVVKDFQYTSPTEQV
+581 GVVKDFQYKAPTEQV

-614 GILFRFE
+614 GILFRFK

-666 LLAFASLV
+666 LLAFASLI

>member
-34 FVLSTFWIH
+34 FVLSAFWIH

-58 YLVRVNDGFAEER
+58 YLVRVNDGFAEGR
-71 ITWRVPVPLGP
+71 ITWRVPVPLGA
-82 YLKEHFPEIESFAH
+82 YLQEHFPEIESFAY
-96 FSSYEYRVQVEGR
+96 FYSFEYRVKVEGR
-109 YEQAFF
+109 YEKAFF

-139 ERSKEV
+139 QRSKEV
-145 AITEETAK
+145 AITEETAR
-153 AWFGH
+153 AWFGS

-182 NNRHTNFPIALMG
+182 NNRHTNFPITLMG
-195 DPRKDR
+195 DPRNGR
-201 TWWNQTWRMLVKV
+201 TWWYQSWKMLVKV

-223 EAKISENLP
+223 EAKISGNLP
-232 YELIH
+232 YELVH
-237 PNEVRNTGIER
+237 PNEVWNIGIER

-262 FRNQSEGSIT
+262 FRDQSEGGIT

-326 SLEFLLLLMGS
+326 GLEFLLLLMGS

-488 VTDIGTSVGQI
+488 VSDIGTSVGQI

-596 PNTGFIIGDEMGL
+596 PNTGFVIGDEMGL

-614 GILFRFE
+614 GILFRFK

-640 SDKEITL
+640 PDKEITL

-661 AMLAR
+661 TMLAR

-674 CMLVAIFGIYSLV
+674 CILVAIFGIYSLV

-748 MSIPIAPALGVFLVL
+748 MPIPIAPALGVFLVL

>member
-1 MIQHYLKVAIR
+1 MITHDLKVAIR

-20 TGISMLGLAAGFVC
+20 TGISMLGLAAGFIC
-34 FVLSTFWIH
+34 FVLSAFWIH
-43 YEMTYDQFRKDADRL
+43 YEMSYDQFRKDADRL
-58 YLVRVNDGFAEER
+58 YLVRVNDGFAEGR
-71 ITWRVPVPLGP
+71 ITWRVPVPLGA
-82 YLKEHFPEIESFAH
+82 YLQEHFPEIESFAP
-96 FSSYEYRVQVEGR
+96 FTTYEYRVKVEGR
-109 YEQAFF
+109 YEKAIL

-139 ERSKEV
+139 QRSKEV

-158 ENPLGKELEIRTG
+158 ENPLGKELEIRTD

-201 TWWNQTWRMLVKV
+201 TWWNQTWMMLVKV
-214 KEGTDIPAL
+214 EEGTDIPAL

-262 FRNQSEGSIT
+262 FRDQSEGGIT

-326 SLEFLLLLMGS
+326 GLEFLLLLIGS

-372 LILISVLLLSVAIG
+372 LILISVLLLGVAIG

-467 VEKLKQLPMITEVL
+467 VDKLKQLPMITEVL

-488 VTDIGTSVGQI
+488 VSDIGTTVGQI

-554 RRMGYTPEEAIG
+554 RRMGYTPEEAVG
-566 KHLITILQTPNQVIK
+566 KHIRMGLQTANQKIK
-581 GVVKDFQYTSPTEQV
+581 GVVKDFQYKAPTEQL

-614 GILFRFE
+614 GILFRFK

-666 LLAFASLV
+666 LLAFASLI

-737 VKHWIETYTRQ
+737 VKHWIETYMRQ

>member
-1 MIQHYLKVAIR
+1 MITHDLKVAIR

-20 TGISMLGLAAGFVC
+20 TGISMLGLAAGFIC
-34 FVLSTFWIH
+34 FVLSAFWIH
-43 YEMTYDQFRKDADRL
+43 YEMSYDQFRKDADRL
-58 YLVRVNDGFAEER
+58 YLVRVNDGFAEGR
-71 ITWRVPVPLGP
+71 ITWRVPVPLGA
-82 YLKEHFPEIESFAH
+82 YLQEHFPEIESFAP
-96 FSSYEYRVQVEGR
+96 FTTYEYRVKVEGR
-109 YEQAFF
+109 YEKAIL

-139 ERSKEV
+139 QRSKEV

-158 ENPLGKELEIRTG
+158 ENPLGKELEIRTD

-201 TWWNQTWRMLVKV
+201 TWWNQTWMMLVKV
-214 KEGTDIPAL
+214 EEGTDIPAL

-262 FRNQSEGSIT
+262 FRNQSEGGIT

-326 SLEFLLLLMGS
+326 GLEFLLLLIGS

-372 LILISVLLLSVAIG
+372 LILISVLLLGVAIG

-488 VTDIGTSVGQI
+488 VSDIGTTVGQI

-541 SGYGEIVINESLA
+541 SSYGEIVINESLA

-614 GILFRFE
+614 GILFRFK

-640 SDKEITL
+640 PDKEITL

-748 MSIPIAPALGVFLVL
+748 MPIPIAPALGVFLVL

>member
-43 YEMTYDQFRKDADRL
+43 YERTYDQFRKDADRL
-58 YLVRVNDGFAEER
+58 YLVRVNDGFAEGR
-71 ITWRVPVPLGP
+71 ITWRVPVPLGA
-82 YLKEHFPEIESFAH
+82 YLQEHFPEIESFAH
-96 FSSYEYRVQVEGR
+96 FSSYEYRVKVEGR

-139 ERSKEV
+139 QRSKEV

-201 TWWNQTWRMLVKV
+201 TWWNQTWKMLVKV
-214 KEGTDIPAL
+214 KEGTDIPVL

-262 FRNQSEGSIT
+262 FRDQSEGGIT

-326 SLEFLLLLMGS
+326 GLEFLLLLIGS

-488 VTDIGTSVGQI
+488 VSDIGTTVGQI

-554 RRMGYTPEEAIG
+554 RRMEYTPEEAIG

-581 GVVKDFQYTSPTEQV
+581 GVVKDFQYTSPTEQM

-614 GILFRFE
+614 GILFRFK